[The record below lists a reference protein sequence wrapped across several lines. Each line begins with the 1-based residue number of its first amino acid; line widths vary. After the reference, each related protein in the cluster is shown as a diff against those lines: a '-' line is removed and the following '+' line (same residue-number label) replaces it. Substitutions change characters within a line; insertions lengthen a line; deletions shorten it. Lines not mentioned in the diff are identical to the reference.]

1 VNKNEALSMAVL
13 IMHTEVIMRRPWE
26 DGDAHHA
33 QTMIGNQMQT
43 KKQMTKQ
50 IVSLSVSMV
59 GED

>member
-1 VNKNEALSMAVL
+1 MAVL